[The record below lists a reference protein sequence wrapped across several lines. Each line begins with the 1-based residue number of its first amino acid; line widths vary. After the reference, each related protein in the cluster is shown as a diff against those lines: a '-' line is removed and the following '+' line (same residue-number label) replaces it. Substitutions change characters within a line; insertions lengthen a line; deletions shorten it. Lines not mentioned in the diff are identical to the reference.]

1 MELREQVRRT
11 GVNGIGVLVGD
22 LDAEL
27 LLDGH
32 DDLDGIEAVKTEVVG
47 EVSGGLDLGLGSVW
61 FVGSFGLICTYVLAV
76 VDLDAS

>member
-1 MELREQVRRT
+1 LRGEEGRT
-11 GVNGIGVLVGD
+11 GVNAVGVLVGD

-47 EVSGGLDLGLGSVW
+47 EVSGGLDLV
-61 FVGSFGLICTYVLAV
+61 
-76 VDLDAS
+76 